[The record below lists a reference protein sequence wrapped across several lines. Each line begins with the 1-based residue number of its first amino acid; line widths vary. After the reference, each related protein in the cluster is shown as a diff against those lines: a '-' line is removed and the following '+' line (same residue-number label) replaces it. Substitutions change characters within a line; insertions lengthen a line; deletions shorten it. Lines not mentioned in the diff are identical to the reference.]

1 MELKSANVNRQGLI
15 IAIVLSGI
23 GLGAFHYKLKPKPSE
38 RDLQN
43 VAQGMSSRIKWRG
56 QIAPDVDFKTT
67 RGDMFRLSDNIGKK
81 IIVLNFFATW
91 CGPCRDEM
99 PELNRYFNDHRDQ
112 PFLLLGIDSE
122 ENPKTVESFLNE
134 LKIDFPVGIDAG
146 PTRQQYGVN
155 GLPTTVV
162 IGVDGRVQF
171 YEEGALA
178 NADVAFDSLLQRNLQ
193 LLKAGQVISTDSYRQ
208 LAKLQPSL
216 PVTGKEANASSE
228 DVKLNPRAKAI
239 ATRMD
244 CTCGC
249 DKKVQVC
256 TCNASTKIKHALATE
271 DINGKSDAE
280 VMKSL
285 NKRFC
290 MEAM

>member
-1 MELKSANVNRQGLI
+1 VNRRSLI
-15 IAIVLSGI
+15 AAIVLSGI
-23 GLGAFHYKLKPKPSE
+23 ALGAFHYKLKPKPSE

-56 QIAPDVDFKTT
+56 QIAPDIDLKTT
-67 RGDMFRLSDNIGKK
+67 HGETFRLSENIGKK

-91 CGPCRDEM
+91 CAPCRAEM
-99 PELNRYFNDHRDQ
+99 PELNNYFNDHKSE

-122 ENPKTVESFLNE
+122 ENPNTVASFLSD
-134 LKIDFPVGIDAG
+134 LKVDFPVGIDAG
-146 PTRQQYGVN
+146 PIRQQYGVN
-155 GLPTTVV
+155 GLPTTVL
-162 IGVDGRVQF
+162 IGVDGTVQF

-178 NADVAFDSLLQRNLQ
+178 NADVAFDPLLQKNLQ
-193 LLKAGQVISTDSYRQ
+193 LLKAGKVISTEGYRL
-208 LAKLQPSL
+208 LAKQQPSL
-216 PVTGKEANASSE
+216 PVTNTEANASSA
-228 DVKLNPRAKAI
+228 DDKLSPRAKGI

-256 TCNASTKIKHALATE
+256 TCNASSKIKHALATE
-271 DINGKSDAE
+271 DTDGKSDAE